1 MHIHRIFLNSHNKV
15 SVFPV
20 AQTVEHGASN
30 RKDMY
35 WIPKECLHCWNVCF
49 ECNVNCFEQ
58 KNLPNVNEESK
69 RKKNNMFSSPL
80 HIVPTRVPLEEAIG
94 TLLGFT

>member
-30 RKDMY
+30 RKDMD
-35 WIPKECLHCWNVCF
+35 WIPKECIHCWNVCF
-49 ECNVNCFEQ
+49 ECNVSCFE
-58 KNLPNVNEESK
+58 
-69 RKKNNMFSSPL
+69 KKIS
-80 HIVPTRVPLEEAIG
+80 AQCKWG
-94 TLLGFT
+94 K